1 MYRVERFEIT
11 LLYSAGNKHLCTC
24 WKMHIYLCNPCIC
37 LHNTVLSHSPRE
49 HYETFISHPSFCFCS
64 YSSYFIL
71 TSNMLCYS
79 PFYFS
84 RESLIFFLQKI
95 FPASWETT
103 YWPSSSHCYIVWSIP
118 PTDAQLFESITSV
131 KLNCSLS
138 VLN

>member
-79 PFYFS
+79 PFYFP
-84 RESLIFFLQKI
+84 RESLIFFPPKNIPCIMRNHLLTQFI
-95 FPASWETT
+95 SLLYCLIYTSHRCSTFWE
-103 YWPSSSHCYIVWSIP
+103 Y
-118 PTDAQLFESITSV
+118 
-131 KLNCSLS
+131 N
-138 VLN
+138 